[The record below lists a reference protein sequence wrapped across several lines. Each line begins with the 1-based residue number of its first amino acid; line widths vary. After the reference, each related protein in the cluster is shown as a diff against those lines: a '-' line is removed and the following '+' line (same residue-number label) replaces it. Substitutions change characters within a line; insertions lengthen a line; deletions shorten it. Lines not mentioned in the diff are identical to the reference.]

1 VYEEILDEVEELQK
15 QLPGPEVAE
24 ILEQRACDLDRGSP
38 GRAAYLCLA
47 AKQWT
52 LVERLESAQACLE
65 EAVRDGGSADI
76 DPRAELV
83 GVLLARGDKP
93 RVDELLTELRRDV
106 PRDRAR
112 GEVHWFVGECLEE
125 HGRLEEALRWFT
137 SGVTRAELDGDID
150 DISLIGRFRVRREL
164 DLPLDTY
171 DDMAES
177 FRTNY
182 LDQSAVDL
190 EDGVR

>member
-1 VYEEILDEVEELQK
+1 MYEEILDEAEELQNE
-15 QLPGPEVAE
+15 LPGPEVAE
-24 ILEQRACDLDRGSP
+24 ILEQRGCDLDQGSP

-47 AKQWT
+47 AEQWT
-52 LVERLESAQACLE
+52 RAERLEPARACLE
-65 EAVRDGGSADI
+65 EAVRDGGSAEV

-83 GVLLARGDKP
+83 GVLLASGETARA
-93 RVDELLTELRRDV
+93 DELLTELRRDI

-150 DISLIGRFRVRREL
+150 DMSLMGRFRVRREL
-164 DLPLDTY
+164 DLPPDTY
-171 DDMAES
+171 DEMAES
-177 FRTNY
+177 FQRNY
-182 LDQSAVDL
+182 LDQLPEDL
-190 EDGVR
+190 GDGVR